1 VSVIADTIA
10 VYHNLGAISSIHA
23 IMDTRTFQGAI
34 AWAVSLNTFP
44 YLAVPAPFRL
54 ELCSIKAI
62 ESMDRWERP
71 R

>member
-1 VSVIADTIA
+1 MGGFAEHV
-10 VYHNLGAISSIHA
+10 
-23 IMDTRTFQGAI
+23 
-34 AWAVSLNTFP
+34 P

>member
-1 VSVIADTIA
+1 MSVIADTIA

-34 AWAVSLNTFP
+34 AWAVSLNTYP
-44 YLAVPAPFRL
+44 AVPAPFRL